1 MARRTE
7 VSSIVEAEIVSTM
20 DHWLGRIAAAMTG
33 EGGRQIMRNEF
44 LRQLQAS
51 DAATLPTDVIIEA
64 AECGNEAADLA
75 LRHYIADR
83 VNHGLDLTAQLRA
96 YNVKSLLRPPVSYP
110 RGHTDVVDTWTRDI
124 AVHVLIDVTA
134 QQWELE
140 PTRGRTTTA
149 PAAAYFVSKV
159 LRRRGY
165 RLKEQQVN
173 RIYRRRSSLAARVA
187 GSLFPSSLVA
197 F

>member
-7 VSSIVEAEIVSTM
+7 VSAIVEADILKTI
-20 DHWLGRIAAAMTG
+20 DHWLDRIAAAMTSD
-33 EGGRQIMRNEF
+33 GGRQIMRNEF

-51 DAATLPTDVIIEA
+51 DAATLPTEVILAA
-64 AECGNEAADLA
+64 AECDNEAADLA

-83 VNHGLDLTAQLRA
+83 VNHGLELSAQLRA
-96 YNVKSLLRPPVSYP
+96 YNVKSLLRPPVRYP
-110 RGHTDVVDTWTRDI
+110 RGQTDVADTWTRDI
-124 AVHVLIDVTA
+124 AIHVLIDLTA
-134 QQWELE
+134 QQWQLE

-159 LRRRGY
+159 LCRRGY
-165 RLKEQQVN
+165 KLKEQQLN
-173 RIYRRRSSLAARVA
+173 RIHRGRSSLAGRVA
-187 GSLFPSSLVA
+187 ASLFPSPGA